1 MEPAVANTLIVK
13 HEGRVAVVTINRPD
27 KLNAFN
33 SELLAEL
40 HGALDDAERDPSIG
54 VLVIT
59 GAGEKAFVV
68 GADVAQLA
76 ALDTIG
82 AYELMLLG
90 QKVFLRIHEFP
101 KPVIAMV
108 NGYAL
113 GGGFELALAC
123 DLIAASESAMFGF
136 PEINLNTMP
145 GWGGTQFAVRKMG
158 PNRAMEMVLT
168 GDYYPAR
175 TCWDFG
181 FINRLV
187 APEELY
193 DATMK
198 LADTLAMKHPFALK
212 VAKSALQRG
221 AEVDIATGL
230 RFEAQAYAVNFSG
243 AHARAGFDA
252 FLNRKR
258 RT

>member
-1 MEPAVANTLIVK
+1 VANALIVK
-13 HEGRVAVVTINRPD
+13 HEGSVAVVTLNRPD
-27 KLNAFN
+27 KLNALN
-33 SELLAEL
+33 AELLAEL
-40 HGALDDAERDPSIG
+40 QAALDATENDPSIRA
-54 VLVIT
+54 LVFT

-68 GADVAQLA
+68 GADISELA

-82 AYELMLLG
+82 AYELMLSG
-90 QKVFLRIHEFP
+90 HKVLLRIHEFP

-123 DLIAASESAMFGF
+123 HLIVASERAVFGF

-145 GWGGTQFAVRKMG
+145 GWGGTQFAARKMG

-168 GDYYPAR
+168 GNHYPAR

-187 APEELY
+187 APEALY
-193 DATMK
+193 DATME
-198 LADTLAMKHPFALK
+198 LAGILATKQPFALK
-212 VAKSALQRG
+212 IAKSAIQRG

-230 RFEAQAYAVNFSG
+230 RLEAQAYAVNFSG
-243 AHARAGFDA
+243 AHTRAGFDA

>member
-1 MEPAVANTLIVK
+1 MANTLIVK
-13 HEGRVAVVTINRPD
+13 HEGPVAIVTINRPD

-40 HGALDDAERDPSIG
+40 HVVLDDIERDPSVR

-68 GADVAQLA
+68 GADVSELA

-123 DLIAASESAMFGF
+123 HLIAASESAVFGF

-145 GWGGTQFAVRKMG
+145 GWGGTQFAMRKMG

-168 GDYYPAR
+168 GNHYPAR
-175 TCWDFG
+175 SCRDFG

-187 APEELY
+187 APEALY
-193 DATMK
+193 DATME
-198 LADTLAMKHPFALK
+198 LAGSLAIKQPFALK

-230 RFEAQAYAVNFSG
+230 RLEAQAYAVNFSG

-252 FLNRKR
+252 FLNRKS